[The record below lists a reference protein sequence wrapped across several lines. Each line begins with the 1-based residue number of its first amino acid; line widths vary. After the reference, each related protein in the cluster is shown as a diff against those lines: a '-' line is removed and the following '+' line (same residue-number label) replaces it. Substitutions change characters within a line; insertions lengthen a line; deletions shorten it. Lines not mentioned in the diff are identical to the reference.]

1 MNSVCLLGRLTA
13 DPELRTTQTGIAVTG
28 FKVAVDRSYTPKGQ
42 EKQVDFIPVQ
52 AWRQTAEFVC
62 KYFRKGQRIALTGS
76 LQTRSYTDRDG
87 NKRRT
92 AEVIADNVY
101 FGDSKRDA
109 EAGGYA
115 APSGGFGAPAGGY
128 APPPAAPSGGYSAP
142 MGGGDQF
149 AELSDDDGELPF

>member
-1 MNSVCLLGRLTA
+1 MNSICLLGRLTA

-87 NKRRT
+87 NKRT
-92 AEVIADNVY
+92 AYEVVADNV
-101 FGDSKRDA
+101 FFAESKN
-109 EAGGYA
+109 GGT
-115 APSGGFGAPAGGY
+115 APVAPTVDY
-128 APPPAAPSGGYSAP
+128 SDRVPQSAPPA
-142 MGGGDQF
+142 DDFEVIQDN
-149 AELSDDDGELPF
+149 DDDLPF